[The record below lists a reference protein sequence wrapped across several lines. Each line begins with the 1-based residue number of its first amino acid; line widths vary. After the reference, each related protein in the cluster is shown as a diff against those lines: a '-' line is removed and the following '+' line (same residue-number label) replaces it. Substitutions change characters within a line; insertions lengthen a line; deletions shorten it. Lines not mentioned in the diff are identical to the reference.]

1 MTWTLWITHKPKKR
15 KKERKKHNFV
25 KFLEI
30 RIQEYLICLL
40 GIVYASKGAAV
51 RIGQGTMN

>member
-1 MTWTLWITHKPKKR
+1 MNKK
-15 KKERKKHNFV
+15 KIERKKYNFV

-40 GIVYASKGAAV
+40 GNVYATKGSAV